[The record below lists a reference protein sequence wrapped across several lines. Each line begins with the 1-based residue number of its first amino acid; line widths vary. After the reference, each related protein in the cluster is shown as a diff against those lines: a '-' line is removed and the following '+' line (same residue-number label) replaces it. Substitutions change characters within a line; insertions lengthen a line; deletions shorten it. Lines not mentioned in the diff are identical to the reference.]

1 MVPWTLGEG
10 AYIRITF
17 TQPLNPG
24 CATNNES
31 HFTVSWQEYD
41 YAPDGQINVNKSFS
55 PLETFQGDTEYN
67 LILEMDGLQRFNNAA
82 GDIYVSYDGAGSLA
96 GNGGPVE
103 PFNIH
108 FTPHDLVAKPNQ
120 HQTENI
126 DISAI
131 TTTFYNLKQIYYTD
145 AYEKEHLD
153 ISNIAVTGV
162 LTHVDDL

>member
-1 MVPWTLGEG
+1 MFPWTIGEG
-10 AYIRITF
+10 GLIRITF

-24 CATNNES
+24 CAANNES

-41 YAPDGQINVNKSFS
+41 YVPNGHINVNKSFS
-55 PLETFQGDTEYN
+55 PIETFQGDTEYN

-96 GNGGPVE
+96 GSGGPVE

-108 FTPHDLVAKPNQ
+108 FTPHDLVMKPNQ
-120 HQTENI
+120 YITEHI
-126 DISAI
+126 
-131 TTTFYNLKQIYYTD
+131 
-145 AYEKEHLD
+145 D
-153 ISNIAVTGV
+153 ISNIVVSGPLTRIYYTNAYETEHLNITNITVIGT